1 MEADK
6 ITLFILDD
14 NIPKIPEFVEQSLY
28 DEKISAASLNKLLF
42 SAEWT
47 GQHNLKQLT
56 SFILESDHFNS
67 GKIEVWGFTHPS
79 LCLDAIEEGLLPNV
93 IIYDWEYGFE
103 PHKQSSNWLTEIL
116 ISTQAFVFVY
126 SMVRN
131 EIPPFLNKAD
141 FDEFSDRFQL
151 FLKGDIKSSVFS
163 SEEFILQ
170 YIVSAISK
178 SNQIKLQGFDISFE
192 ENGYLSA
199 PSDILYLEKIL
210 GRLALKEKLATGIVK
225 SISDQSIEQLLEGIR
240 RIEIHYDKEK
250 NLLLTAD
257 SNLIKKNIKSSKIL
271 TANDVLKEFGLLK
284 LREVLEIGVAKA

>member
-28 DEKISAASLNKLLF
+28 DEKISAASLNRLLD
-42 SAEWT
+42 SSEWT

-56 SFILESDHFNS
+56 SFIIESDHFNS
-67 GKIEVWGFTHPS
+67 GNIEVWAFTHPS
-79 LCLDAIEEGLLPNV
+79 LCLDAIDEGLLPNV
-93 IIYDWEYGFE
+93 IIYDWEYGSE
-103 PHKQSSNWLTEIL
+103 TNKESSNWLKEIL
-116 ISTQAFVFVY
+116 NSTQAFVFVY

-131 EIPPFLNKAD
+131 EIPPFLNKTE

-170 YIVSAISK
+170 YIVSTISK

-210 GRLALKEKLATGIVK
+210 GRLALKKKLAAGIE
-225 SISDQSIEQLLEGIR
+225 SISDHSIEQLLEGIN
-240 RIEIHYDKEK
+240 IEIHHDDEK
-250 NLLLTAD
+250 NLLVTAD
-257 SNLIKKNIKSSKIL
+257 SNLMIKKIKSSRTL
-271 TANDVLKEFGLLK
+271 TAIDVLKEFGLLK

>member
-28 DEKISAASLNKLLF
+28 DEKISAASLSQLLD

-56 SFILESDHFNS
+56 SFIIESDHFKS
-67 GKIEVWGFTHPS
+67 GNIEVWGFTHPS
-79 LCLDAIEEGLLPNV
+79 LCLDSIDEGLLPNV
-93 IIYDWEYGFE
+93 IIYDWEYGSE
-103 PHKQSSNWLTEIL
+103 TNKESSNWLKEIL
-116 ISTQAFVFVY
+116 NSTQAFVFVY

-131 EIPPFLNKAD
+131 EIPPFLNKSE

-163 SEEFILQ
+163 SEEFIHQ
-170 YIVSAISK
+170 YIVSTISK
-178 SNQIKLQGFDISFE
+178 SNRIKLQGLDISFE

-210 GRLALKEKLATGIVK
+210 GRLSLKEKLAAGIK
-225 SISDQSIEQLLEGIR
+225 SISDQSIEQLLEGIN
-240 RIEIHYDKEK
+240 IEIHLDDEK
-250 NLLLTAD
+250 NLLVAAD
-257 SNLIKKNIKSSKIL
+257 SNLMIKKIKSSRVLMAI
-271 TANDVLKEFGLLK
+271 DVLKEFGLQS
-284 LREVLEIGVAKA
+284 LREVLEVGVAKAE